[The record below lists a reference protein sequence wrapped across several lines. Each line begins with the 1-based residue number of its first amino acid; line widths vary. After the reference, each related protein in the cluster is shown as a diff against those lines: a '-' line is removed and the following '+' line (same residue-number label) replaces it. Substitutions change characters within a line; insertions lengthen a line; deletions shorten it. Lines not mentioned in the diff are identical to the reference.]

1 MASPRRTDTSSH
13 AQWWRNIDHVALTG
27 IGILMALGYIL
38 MLAASPAVAHRIG
51 ASRNVFIFKQVAFLS
66 IAAVIVIVTSRLSIR
81 AMQKLAVIGGVIA
94 LAATFMTLVHG
105 MEIKG
110 ARRWIALPLMSVQPS
125 EFLKPCFALLTGW
138 LLSLRG
144 KIRLRNGW
152 RFPGRALSCFVFL
165 MIVALL
171 QAQPDIG
178 MLSVITMV
186 FVTQLFIDGLPIAF
200 FVTLI
205 AGMISAF
212 GLAYLTFDHVRSRV
226 QRFLHPDVGDHYQID
241 TSLRAFGNGGLLGR
255 GPGEGRVKDLL
266 PDAHADF
273 VFAVAGEEYGFLM
286 CLFIICVFVMLLLC
300 TLRRLLHE
308 KDPFVILAAG
318 GLITGF
324 GLQAFINMGSSLH
337 LIPTKGMTLPFISYG
352 GSSAFSI
359 ALTMGMVLA
368 LTKHRVQ
375 PGLFSPTPAPTD
387 IPLSNRL
394 FAPSSTDKD

>member
-1 MASPRRTDTSSH
+1 MALPHRTDTSSR
-13 AQWWRNIDHVALTG
+13 AQWWRNIDHVCLTG
-27 IGILMALGYIL
+27 IFILMALGYIL

-51 ASRNVFIFKQVAFLS
+51 ASRNVFIFKQVAFLT
-66 IAAVIVIVTSRLSIR
+66 IAAGIILLTSRLSTR
-81 AMQKLAVIGGVIA
+81 AMQKLAVIGGIIA
-94 LAATFMTLVHG
+94 LGATFMTLVHG

-110 ARRWIALPLMSVQPS
+110 ARRWIALPLMSIQPS
-125 EFLKPCFALLTGW
+125 EFLKPCFAALTGW

-152 RFPGRALSCFVFL
+152 RFPGRALACLVFL
-165 MIVALL
+165 VIVALL

-186 FVTQLFIDGLPIAF
+186 FVTQLFVDGLPIAF
-200 FVTLI
+200 FVTLV
-205 AGMISAF
+205 AGMVSAF
-212 GLAYLTFDHVRSRV
+212 GVAYMTFDHVRSRV

-255 GPGEGRVKDLL
+255 GPGEGHVKDLI

-286 CLFIICVFVMLLLC
+286 CLFIICVFAMLLLC

-308 KDPFVILAAG
+308 KDPFVILAAS
-318 GLITGF
+318 GLITGL
-324 GLQAFINMGSSLH
+324 GLQSFINMGSTLH

-352 GSSAFSI
+352 GSSAFSV

-368 LTKHRVQ
+368 LTKRRIE
-375 PGLFSPTPAPTD
+375 PGLFSPDTPLTEAPLT
-387 IPLSNRL
+387 NRL
-394 FAPSSTDKD
+394 FAPSSASKD